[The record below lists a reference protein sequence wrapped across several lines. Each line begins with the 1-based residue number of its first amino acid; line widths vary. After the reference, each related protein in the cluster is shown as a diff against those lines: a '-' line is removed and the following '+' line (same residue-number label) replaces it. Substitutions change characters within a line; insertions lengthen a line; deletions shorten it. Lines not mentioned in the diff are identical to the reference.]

1 MINFSS
7 FITPQ
12 DGELFLRLFLAA
24 LAGWL
29 IGLERET
36 IGKTA
41 GTRTMALVTLGAA
54 LFAIISSEG
63 FLKVVPGAFVMNTA
77 VAAAVV
83 SGIGFIGAGLIIFRD
98 GRVEGLTTAASLWM
112 AAALGLG
119 FGRGLYAISIFSFL
133 LTIFLLYSMRWI
145 HPERWKEQGGK

>member
-1 MINFSS
+1 MINFNNIIS
-7 FITPQ
+7 PQ
-12 DGELFLRLFLAA
+12 EGELFLCLFLAA

-41 GTRTMALVTLGAA
+41 GTRTMSLVTLGAA
-54 LFAIISSEG
+54 LFSIISAEG
-63 FLKVVPGAFVMNTA
+63 FLKIVPGGFINTTSIA
-77 VAAAVV
+77 SGVV

-112 AAALGLG
+112 VAALGLG
-119 FGRGLYAISIFSFL
+119 FGCGLYAISIFSFF
-133 LTIFLLYSMRWI
+133 LTLFLLYSMRWI

>member
-1 MINFSS
+1 M
-7 FITPQ
+7 Q
-12 DGELFLRLFLAA
+12 DFLTSPDMELFLRLFLAA

-54 LFAIISSEG
+54 LFSIISSEG
-63 FLKVVPGAFVMNTA
+63 FLKATPGTFVVNTA
-77 VAAAVV
+77 IASGVV
-83 SGIGFIGAGLIIFRD
+83 TGIGFIGAGLIIFRD

-119 FGRGLYAISIFSFL
+119 FGRGLYTISIFSFF
-133 LTIFLLYSMRWI
+133 LTLFLLYSMRWI